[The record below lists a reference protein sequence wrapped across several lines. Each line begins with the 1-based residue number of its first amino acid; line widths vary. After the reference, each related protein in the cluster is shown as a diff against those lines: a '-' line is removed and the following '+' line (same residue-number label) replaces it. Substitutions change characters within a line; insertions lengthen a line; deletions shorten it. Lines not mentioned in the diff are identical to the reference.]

1 MRNADDLLRLQAELS
16 NDGLLLDSLLGKNRR
31 ALERT
36 VGLGA
41 DEFAWSA
48 VGYTIHNIYCLFEN
62 YFLRVSKFFENGLD
76 PAAWHAQL
84 VERMTLEIPGL
95 RPSLFDRAFAVRID
109 ELRRFRHA
117 FRNLYLSELDPDRV
131 RKLNDALPEI
141 VSDFSVFH
149 KRFVAALDILAQ
161 ALREGETE
169 KP

>member
-1 MRNADDLLRLQAELS
+1 MRNADDFLRLRAELS
-16 NDGLLLDSLLGKNRR
+16 NDGLLLDALLEKNRR
-31 ALERT
+31 AIERT

-41 DEFAWSA
+41 DEFAWAA

-95 RPSLFDRAFAVRID
+95 RPSLFDRAFAARID
-109 ELRRFRHA
+109 ELRRFRRA
-117 FRNLYLSELDPDRV
+117 FRNLYLSELDPDRA

-141 VSDFSVFH
+141 ISDFSVFH
-149 KRFVAALDILAQ
+149 ERFVAALDILAQ

-169 KP
+169 EP